1 MNILKA
7 DAYANQAGTV
17 LDILRFSD
25 RFRTLDN
32 NPSET
37 TRLKQDLI
45 AAISGELNVGDLMKR
60 KFQPEKR
67 PPKVKVETRIHLDNE
82 CSSHSTVVEIVA
94 LDRPGL
100 LYDVSS
106 TFAELG
112 CNIEVGLI
120 DTEGGTA
127 TDVFYVT
134 RQKAKLASD
143 QQHLLQL
150 DLQHRL
156 SQPHH

>member
-1 MNILKA
+1 
-7 DAYANQAGTV
+7 
-17 LDILRFSD
+17 
-25 RFRTLDN
+25 
-32 NPSET
+32 
-37 TRLKQDLI
+37 
-45 AAISGELNVGDLMKR
+45 MKR

-67 PPKVKVETRIHLDNE
+67 APKVQVETRIRLDNE

-100 LYDVSS
+100 LYDISS

-112 CNIEVGLI
+112 CNIDVGLI

-134 RQKAKLASD
+134 KQSAKLASD
-143 QQHLLQL
+143 QQRALHDELQR
-150 DLQHRL
+150 RL
-156 SQPHH
+156 

>member
-7 DAYANQAGTV
+7 DACANKAGIV

-25 RFRTLDN
+25 RFRTLDH

-37 TRLKQDLI
+37 HRLKQDLL
-45 AAISGELNVGDLMKR
+45 AAIAGNLDVADLMKR

-67 PPKVKVETRIHLDNE
+67 APKVHVEKRIHLDNE

-100 LYDVSS
+100 LYDISS

-134 RQKAKLASD
+134 QEGAKLTSTRQHELQIEL
-143 QQHLLQL
+143 QQ
-150 DLQHRL
+150 RL
-156 SQPHH
+156 